1 MSGGI
6 DVGVCC
12 VGLYSAFCA
21 WRYDDSCGKVK
32 GEKAAKSDCGG
43 GGEWCIMRVLESSEY
58 LLEKQSTFD

>member
-43 GGEWCIMRVLESSEY
+43 GGSGV
-58 LLEKQSTFD
+58 